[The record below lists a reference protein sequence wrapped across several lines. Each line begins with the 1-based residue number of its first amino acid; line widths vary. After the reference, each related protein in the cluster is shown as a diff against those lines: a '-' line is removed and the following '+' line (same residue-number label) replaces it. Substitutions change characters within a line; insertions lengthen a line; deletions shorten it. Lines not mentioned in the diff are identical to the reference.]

1 MTKINLLPEEYSLK
15 TGFSAVLK
23 ILKSLTLILTLLF
36 IFFVIS
42 ASAILLISSLSLNG
56 LVVSN
61 ESLKSEIKSREA
73 TETKLVL
80 LKDRLSKIKL
90 VTSQGMLTKSLDD
103 IEPVLAEAS
112 NATVG
117 ELSLDSEKT
126 DTSLTFTSSA
136 SLSAFLQSL
145 TTSSVFSSIVMN
157 SFGLNPAT
165 GYLISLRFTG
175 K

>member
-1 MTKINLLPEEYSLK
+1 MTKINLLPEEYNLK
-15 TGFSAVLK
+15 TGFNAVLK
-23 ILKSLTLILTLLF
+23 ILKKLTLILTLLF
-36 IFFVIS
+36 IIFIIGSS
-42 ASAILLISSLSLNG
+42 AFLIVSSISLNS
-56 LVVSN
+56 LVASN
-61 ESLKSEIKSREA
+61 ESLKSEIKSRE
-73 TETKLVL
+73 TIETKLVL
-80 LKDRLSKIKL
+80 LKDRLSKIKM
-90 VTSQGMLTKSLDD
+90 VTPQVALGKSLDD

-112 NATVG
+112 DATVG

-136 SLSAFLQSL
+136 SLSAFLQRL

-157 SFGLNPAT
+157 SFGLNPVT